1 MDNNNKTTK
10 KLCET
15 CGSKLKEDAKRCLV
29 CGSPIHK
36 EEKRSKGK
44 HSSLG
49 GAKMPEVT
57 MSVPLVLF
65 LFIIFI
71 AIGAGLVYITLQAT
85 DSIAEPTETPTS
97 TATPTQTIS
106 PTPMTPTATHTPEPT
121 REPQTYVVK
130 ANEYCST
137 IALYFNVS
145 VEAIRLENNLDINCT
160 LYENMELKVP
170 YPTATNTPEA
180 TSTLNATELAYESCD
195 KEYYTV
201 IEGDNLGDIA
211 FYRGVPAEAIMRWN
225 GMTSDIVFP
234 GTTLTIPL
242 CEKEYVLGVG
252 TTTPTPAPDYLAPE
266 LLLPTDGAFF
276 DGSHEFISLQWAS
289 VGEILE
295 NEYYQITVI
304 DKTSGSDLIIVL
316 IEKSNSYQ
324 LPAAYRPSDN
334 STHIFEWFVLTVA
347 QIGNNEDGTPIY
359 IQGSPVSSSRS
370 FGWASPSQL
379 TPTP

>member
-1 MDNNNKTTK
+1 MDNNKKTTN

-36 EEKRSKGK
+36 DEKSSKRK
-44 HSSLG
+44 RPSLG

-71 AIGAGLVYITLQAT
+71 AIGAGLVYVTLQAT
-85 DSIAEPTETPTS
+85 DAIVEPTETPTS

-106 PTPMTPTATHTPEPT
+106 PTPMTPTATLTPEPT
-121 REPQTYVVK
+121 REPQTYIVK

-145 VEAIRLENNLDINCT
+145 VEAIRNANQLDINCT
-160 LYENMELKVP
+160 VYENMSLLIP
-170 YPTATNTPEA
+170 YPTATAMPEA
-180 TSTLNATELAYESCD
+180 TSTLNATELAYEAC
-195 KEYYTV
+195 E
-201 IEGDNLGDIA
+201 IETHIVQAGDTLSSIA
-211 FYRGVPAEAIMRWN
+211 FYKGVPEEAIMRWN
-225 GMTSDIVFP
+225 GKSSNVVFEGEP
-234 GTTLTIPL
+234 LLIPL
-242 CEKEYVLGVG
+242 CEKEFLIGIG
-252 TTTPTPAPDYLAPE
+252 TVTPTPAPDYLAPE
-266 LLLPTDGAFF
+266 LLLPTDGAYFE
-276 DGSHEFISLQWAS
+276 GSHEFISLQWAS

-304 DKTSGSDLIIVL
+304 DKTNGSDLFVVS

-324 LPAAYRPSDN
+324 LPAAYRPTDN

-370 FGWASPSQL
+370 FGWASAPQL